1 MDRTAWI
8 VVSLCVIGLVGW
20 QIYVARQMPSRPAPV
35 NVASGQASPTATP
48 KVFEASP
55 PPAAPEATPK
65 SAEPVTSFAEKIET
79 LRNSDV
85 ELRLTN
91 RGGGIKEAVLL
102 GQIAEKGQRVALN
115 SAQGAPI
122 GAIIESP
129 LVGTPTLPEF
139 IASTESNSVVQFERT
154 TAEQVAIRKKFFFEK
169 SPENKDNYVIEI
181 DVGWFGSSGGF
192 LGVGQRAARPYY
204 QENLAGAEW
213 AAVSNQFF
221 TTLMAPLTA
230 KATGVWGRSF
240 DIERPPDQKLLGIEG
255 AMGMPGFQLQPG
267 QTYSARFEIYAGPK
281 LYHRLAQLPHNE
293 AEVMDFGIFKLVCQF
308 LLNFMNLLHSWLH
321 DYGLAILALT
331 TIIKLTLWPIQ
342 NRANRS
348 MRQMAALSPKMQELK
363 DKYKDDP
370 TRMNQEL
377 MKLYKQYGINPVG
390 GCLPMMIQ
398 IPIFFGLFKML
409 GQAVELRDAKF
420 LWVKDLSQPDTIA
433 HLPLL
438 GWPVNI
444 IPLCMAATQ
453 VWLMAMT
460 PKTGDPTQRRITMFT
475 PKDLLDTMLG
485 YLGFVVQIEET
496 SNEGGNPTLQI
507 YTEES
512 GRLIGRNGETLEA
525 IQFLLNR
532 LLQAREMDA
541 EKVIVDCEHYRSM
554 REDRIVQRVRELAER
569 VRITGRSLQLEP
581 MNSYERR
588 LVHNAFKDDPDVATW
603 SPSDSARIKQITLVK
618 RQPKKEAA
626 PKEQMSS

>member
-8 VVSLCVIGLVGW
+8 VVILCVIGLVGW
-20 QIYVARQMPSRPAPV
+20 QIYVAKQMSPRPAPI
-35 NVASGQASPTATP
+35 NVASGQPSPTATP
-48 KVFEASP
+48 KVFEPSP
-55 PPAAPEATPK
+55 TPAVPETTPK
-65 SAEPVTSFAEKIET
+65 AAEPVSSFAEKIET

-102 GQIAEKGQRVALN
+102 RQMAEKGQRVVLN
-115 SAQGAPI
+115 SAQSAPI
-122 GAIIESP
+122 GAIIEQPSGP
-129 LVGTPTLPEF
+129 TPTLPEF
-139 IASTESNSVVQFERT
+139 TASTESNSVVQFERT
-154 TAEQVAIRKKFFFEK
+154 TPEQVSIRKKFSFEK
-169 SPENKDNYVIEI
+169 SSENKDNYVIEMDVDLENRGSKPYQSAGYFVALGSAAPIHPKDYPSYTRLVWCIDGRAKGI

-204 QENLAGAEW
+204 QENIAGAEW
-213 AAVSNQFF
+213 VAVSNQFF

-230 KATGVWGRSF
+230 KATGVWGRHF
-240 DIERPPDQKLLGIEG
+240 DIDYSPEQKLQAVEG
-255 AMGMPGFQLQPG
+255 ALGMPGFQLQPG
-267 QTYSARFEIYAGPK
+267 QTHSARFEIYAGPK
-281 LYHRLAQLPHNE
+281 IYHRLAQLPHNE
-293 AEVMDFGIFKLVCQF
+293 AEVMDFGMFKIVCQF

-331 TIIKLTLWPIQ
+331 TVIKLTLWPIQ

-409 GQAVELRDAKF
+409 GQAVELRNAKF

-460 PKTGDPTQRRITMFT
+460 PKTGDPTQRRIMMFMPLIFLFICYNFAAALALYYT
-475 PKDLLDTMLG
+475 AQNL
-485 YLGFVVQIEET
+485 FSI
-496 SNEGGNPTLQI
+496 LQF
-507 YTEES
+507 YQ
-512 GRLIGRNGETLEA
+512 N
-525 IQFLLNR
+525 
-532 LLQAREMDA
+532 
-541 EKVIVDCEHYRSM
+541 
-554 REDRIVQRVRELAER
+554 
-569 VRITGRSLQLEP
+569 
-581 MNSYERR
+581 
-588 LVHNAFKDDPDVATW
+588 
-603 SPSDSARIKQITLVK
+603 K
-618 RQPKKEAA
+618 RQPMPTLEKVA
-626 PKEQMSS
+626 PPGKRKR

>member
-8 VVSLCVIGLVGW
+8 VVVLCVLGLVLW
-20 QIYVARQMPSRPAPV
+20 EVYLAKQTPPRPAPV
-35 NVASGQASPTATP
+35 SITPGQASPTATP
-48 KVFEASP
+48 TVFGASP
-55 PPAAPEATPK
+55 TPPASPEVAPK
-65 SAEPVTSFAEKIET
+65 SVESVWSSPEKIET

-102 GQIAEKGQRVALN
+102 RQIAEKGQRVLLN
-115 SAQGAPI
+115 SAQNAPI
-122 GAIIESP
+122 GAIIEQPSA
-129 LVGTPTLPEF
+129 PTLPEF
-139 IASTESNSVVQFERT
+139 TASTESSSVVQFERT
-154 TAEQVAIRKKFFFEK
+154 TAEQIAIRKKFFFEK
-169 SPENKDNYVIEI
+169 SPEPKDNFVAEMDLDLENRGASPYRNSGYFVALGSAAPIHPKDYPSYTRLVWCIDGRAKGI

-192 LGVGQRAARPYY
+192 LGLGQRAARPYY
-204 QENLAGAEW
+204 QESIAGAEW
-213 AAVSNQFF
+213 VAVSNQFF

-230 KATGVWGRSF
+230 KATSVWGRRFETEYAS
-240 DIERPPDQKLLGIEG
+240 DQKLPAIEG
-255 AMGMPGFQLQPG
+255 ALGMPGFQLQPG

-308 LLNFMNLLHSWLH
+308 LLNFMNLLHSWLG
-321 DYGLAILALT
+321 DYGLSILALT

-363 DKYKDDP
+363 EKYKDDP

-409 GQAVELRDAKF
+409 GQAVELRNAKF

-453 VWLMAMT
+453 IWLMAMT
-460 PKTGDPTQRRITMFT
+460 PKTGDATQRRIPMFMPLIFLFICYNFAAALALYYT
-475 PKDLLDTMLG
+475 AQNLFSILQFYQNRRLP
-485 YLGFVVQIEET
+485 V
-496 SNEGGNPTLQI
+496 PTL
-507 YTEES
+507 
-512 GRLIGRNGETLEA
+512 
-525 IQFLLNR
+525 
-532 LLQAREMDA
+532 
-541 EKVIVDCEHYRSM
+541 EKV
-554 REDRIVQRVRELAER
+554 
-569 VRITGRSLQLEP
+569 
-581 MNSYERR
+581 
-588 LVHNAFKDDPDVATW
+588 AT
-603 SPSDSARIKQITLVK
+603 PAK
-618 RQPKKEAA
+618 RKR
-626 PKEQMSS
+626 

>member
-8 VVSLCVIGLVGW
+8 VVALCVIGLVAW
-20 QIYVARQMPSRPAPV
+20 QIYVAKQMPPRPASV
-35 NVASGQASPTATP
+35 NVATGQASPTASP

-55 PPAAPEATPK
+55 PPATPETTPK
-65 SAEPVTSFAEKIET
+65 TAEPVPSFAEKIET

-102 GQIAEKGQRVALN
+102 RQMAEKGQHVVLN
-115 SAQGAPI
+115 SAQNTPI
-122 GAIIESP
+122 GAIIEQPSA
-129 LVGTPTLPEF
+129 PTLPEF
-139 IASTESNSVVQFERT
+139 TASTESNSVVQFEGT

-169 SPENKDNYVIEI
+169 SPENKDNYVIEMDVDLENRGSKPYQNAGYFVALGSAAPIHPKDYPSYTRLVWCIDGRAKGI

-192 LGVGQRAARPYY
+192 LGLGQRAARPYY
-204 QENLAGAEW
+204 QENIAGAEW
-213 AAVSNQFF
+213 VAVSNQFF

-230 KATGVWGRSF
+230 KATGVWGRRF
-240 DIERPPDQKLLGIEG
+240 DIDYGRRTKNYLRIEG
-255 AMGMPGFQLQPG
+255 ALGMPGFQLQPG
-267 QTYSARFEIYAGPK
+267 QTYNARFEIYAGPK
-281 LYHRLAQLPHNE
+281 LYHRLAQLSHNE
-293 AEVMDFGIFKLVCQF
+293 AEVMDFGMFKIVCQL

-409 GQAVELRDAKF
+409 GQAVELRNAKF

-444 IPLCMAATQ
+444 IPLCMAFDAD
-453 VWLMAMT
+453 LAH
-460 PKTGDPTQRRITMFT
+460 GDDAKNRR
-475 PKDLLDTMLG
+475 
-485 YLGFVVQIEET
+485 
-496 SNEGGNPTLQI
+496 
-507 YTEES
+507 
-512 GRLIGRNGETLEA
+512 
-525 IQFLLNR
+525 
-532 LLQAREMDA
+532 
-541 EKVIVDCEHYRSM
+541 
-554 REDRIVQRVRELAER
+554 
-569 VRITGRSLQLEP
+569 
-581 MNSYERR
+581 
-588 LVHNAFKDDPDVATW
+588 
-603 SPSDSARIKQITLVK
+603 SDSATRDDVH
-618 RQPKKEAA
+618 AA
-626 PKEQMSS
+626 DLFIYLLQFCCSSGIVLHRTESFQHLAILSE

>member
-8 VVSLCVIGLVGW
+8 VVILCVIGLVAW
-20 QIYVARQMPSRPAPV
+20 QIYVAKQMSPRPVPI

-48 KVFEASP
+48 KVLESSP
-55 PPAAPEATPK
+55 PPAVPEATPK
-65 SAEPVTSFAEKIET
+65 STEPVPSFAEKIET

-102 GQIAEKGQRVALN
+102 RQIAEKGQRVVLN
-115 SAQGAPI
+115 SAQSAPI
-122 GAIIESP
+122 GAIIESRES
-129 LVGTPTLPEF
+129 LGTPTLPEF
-139 IASTESNSVVQFERT
+139 SASTESNSVVQFERT
-154 TAEQVAIRKKFFFEK
+154 TDEQVVVRKKFSFEK
-169 SPENKDNYVIEI
+169 SSENKDNYVIDMDVDLENRGTKPYQSGGYFVALGSAAPIHPKDYPSYTRLVWCIDGRAKGI

-192 LGVGQRAARPYY
+192 LGLGQRAARPYY
-204 QENLAGAEW
+204 QENIAGAEW
-213 AAVSNQFF
+213 VAVSNQFF
-221 TTLMAPLTA
+221 TTLLAPLTA

-240 DIERPPDQKLLGIEG
+240 DIERSPDQKLLGIEG
-255 AMGMPGFQLQPG
+255 ALGMPGFQLQPG

-293 AEVMDFGIFKLVCQF
+293 AEVMDFGMFKIVCQF
-308 LLNFMNLLHSWLH
+308 LLNFMNLLNSWLH

-348 MRQMAALSPKMQELK
+348 MRQMAALNPKMQELR

-409 GQAVELRDAKF
+409 GQAVELRNAKF

-453 VWLMAMT
+453 IWLMAMT
-460 PKTGDPTQRRITMFT
+460 PKTGDPTQRRIMMFT
-475 PKDLLDTMLG
+475 PLIFLFICYNFAAALALYYTAQNL
-485 YLGFVVQIEET
+485 FSI
-496 SNEGGNPTLQI
+496 LQF
-507 YTEES
+507 YQ
-512 GRLIGRNGETLEA
+512 N
-525 IQFLLNR
+525 
-532 LLQAREMDA
+532 
-541 EKVIVDCEHYRSM
+541 
-554 REDRIVQRVRELAER
+554 
-569 VRITGRSLQLEP
+569 
-581 MNSYERR
+581 
-588 LVHNAFKDDPDVATW
+588 
-603 SPSDSARIKQITLVK
+603 K
-618 RQPKKEAA
+618 RQPMPTLEKVSPPGKQ
-626 PKEQMSS
+626 KR

>member
-8 VVSLCVIGLVGW
+8 VVILCVVGLVGW
-20 QIYVARQMPSRPAPV
+20 QVYVAKQMSPRPAPI
-35 NVASGQASPTATP
+35 NVASGQPSPTATP
-48 KVFEASP
+48 KVFEPSP
-55 PPAAPEATPK
+55 TPAVAETTPK
-65 SAEPVTSFAEKIET
+65 TAEPVSSFAEKIET

-102 GQIAEKGQRVALN
+102 RQMAEKGQRVVLN
-115 SAQGAPI
+115 SAQSAPI
-122 GAIIESP
+122 GAIIDQPSGP
-129 LVGTPTLPEF
+129 TPTLPEF
-139 IASTESNSVVQFERT
+139 TASTGSNSVVQFERT
-154 TAEQVAIRKKFFFEK
+154 TPEQVSIRKKFSFEK
-169 SPENKDNYVIEI
+169 SSENKDNYVIEMDVNLENRGSKPYQSAGYFVALGSAAPIHPKDYPSYTRLVWCIDGRAKGI

-204 QENLAGAEW
+204 QENIAGAEW
-213 AAVSNQFF
+213 VAVSNQFF

-230 KATGVWGRSF
+230 KATGVWGRHF
-240 DIERPPDQKLLGIEG
+240 DIDYSPEQKLQAVEG

-267 QTYSARFEIYAGPK
+267 QTHSARFEIYAGPK
-281 LYHRLAQLPHNE
+281 IYHRLAQLPHNE
-293 AEVMDFGIFKLVCQF
+293 AEVMDFGMFKIVCQF

-331 TIIKLTLWPIQ
+331 TVIKLSLWPIQ

-409 GQAVELRDAKF
+409 GQAVELRNAKF

-460 PKTGDPTQRRITMFT
+460 PKTGDPTQRRIMMFMPLIFLFICYNFAAALALYYT
-475 PKDLLDTMLG
+475 AQNL
-485 YLGFVVQIEET
+485 FSI
-496 SNEGGNPTLQI
+496 LQF
-507 YTEES
+507 YQ
-512 GRLIGRNGETLEA
+512 N
-525 IQFLLNR
+525 
-532 LLQAREMDA
+532 
-541 EKVIVDCEHYRSM
+541 
-554 REDRIVQRVRELAER
+554 
-569 VRITGRSLQLEP
+569 
-581 MNSYERR
+581 
-588 LVHNAFKDDPDVATW
+588 
-603 SPSDSARIKQITLVK
+603 K
-618 RQPKKEAA
+618 RQPMPTLEKVA
-626 PKEQMSS
+626 PPGKRKR